1 MSATVSHTLTP
12 DAPIHCTS
20 PISIPA
26 PFIISPPIKHTHE
39 HAHAVKHTQHALVSH
54 LSPPSLPRIPGPF
67 ITRRPLTVTDGPA
80 RHWHSP
86 SLRLIRPQ
94 QQTDSWSNMSSGGE
108 TAAINNLRHMI
119 TSAWRSCVVVETK
132 SGVGG
137 GGQWWSSMSCVQAG
151 LGDVTVRARETVMVA

>member
-1 MSATVSHTLTP
+1 MSATVMDTLTP
-12 DAPIHCTS
+12 DVPIHCTS

-26 PFIISPPIKHTHE
+26 PFIISPPIKCTHE
-39 HAHAVKHTQHALVSH
+39 HAHAVKHTHNTLASH
-54 LSPPSLPRIPGPF
+54 LSPPSSPRIPGPF

-108 TAAINNLRHMI
+108 TVAINNLRHMI
-119 TSAWRSCVVVETK
+119 TSAWGSSVVVETK

-137 GGQWWSSMSCVQAG
+137 DGAGGYV
-151 LGDVTVRARETVMVA
+151 VVIYV